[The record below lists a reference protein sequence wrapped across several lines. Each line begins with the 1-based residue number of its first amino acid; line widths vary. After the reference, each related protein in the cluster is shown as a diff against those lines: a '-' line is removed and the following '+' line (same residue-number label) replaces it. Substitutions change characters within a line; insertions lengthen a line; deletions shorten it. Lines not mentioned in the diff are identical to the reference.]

1 MGTTDN
7 NFWIKIQQGLR
18 ETEIL
23 MNQQQYNLSMIKARQ
38 TVEYMVNYLGEKA
51 LIVEGDLAD
60 SIDQLFEGRLISQ
73 TSKDHYHR
81 IRMIGNKAVHEGSD
95 SPYDAGEALKLLAGE
110 VNAFANTFHRES
122 PEDATYKQR
131 QAPLRPVAIAPNDR
145 PQRSNSQ
152 KDSSQRDSSQ
162 RNSAHRDNS
171 QKDSSQ
177 RNNSQR
183 DNAQRDNAQRD
194 SSQRDNAQRG
204 NTQRSGSHRGNAPQ
218 GQPHRPHSGNKA
230 ASSGQAPRTA
240 SKGRSRR
247 RSRQSAPE
255 TSGLLK
261 PALIFL
267 GILVLVLIFIK
278 LVPGKGGKQNPAPTE
293 ASSQISTEV
302 PTTSETP
309 EETTETE
316 TEASITYTT
325 KSKINVRSKPSTDG
339 TKLGSLAVDTKVEF
353 VKTYDDKWSVITFEG
368 KEAYVA
374 TEFLTKSEGASNST
388 TKETNASPEPTKKA
402 GQ

>member
-145 PQRSNSQ
+145 SQRSSSQKSNSQ
-152 KDSSQRDSSQ
+152 KSNSQKSSSQRDSSQ
-162 RNSAHRDNS
+162 RN
-171 QKDSSQ
+171 
-177 RNNSQR
+177 
-183 DNAQRDNAQRD
+183 NAQRDNAQRG
-194 SSQRDNAQRG
+194 NA
-204 NTQRSGSHRGNAPQ
+204 QRSGSHRGNAPQ
-218 GQPHRPHSGNKA
+218 GQAHRPQSGNKA
-230 ASSGQAPRTA
+230 ASSGQAPRSA

-255 TSGLLK
+255 TNGLLK

-293 ASSQISTEV
+293 TSTQISTEV

-309 EETTETE
+309 EETTEAE
-316 TEASITYTT
+316 TEAPITYTT
-325 KSKINVRSKPSTDG
+325 KSKLNVRSKPSTDG
-339 TKLGSLAVDTKVEF
+339 TRLGSLAADTKVEF
-353 VKTYDDKWSVITFEG
+353 VKTYDDKWSVIMFEG
-368 KEAYVA
+368 KEAYIA
-374 TEFLTKSEGASNST
+374 TEFLTKSEGASDST
-388 TKETNASPEPTKKA
+388 TKETTASSEPTKKA

>member
-122 PEDATYKQR
+122 PEDAAYKQR
-131 QAPLRPVAIAPNDR
+131 QAPLRPVAIASNDR
-145 PQRSNSQ
+145 AQRSSTQ
-152 KDSSQRDSSQ
+152 RDTSQRDSSQ
-162 RNSAHRDNS
+162 RSSSQRDTS
-171 QKDSSQ
+171 QSDTSQRSTSQRSSSQ
-177 RNNSQR
+177 RNN
-183 DNAQRDNAQRD
+183 A
-194 SSQRDNAQRG
+194 QRDNAQRG

-218 GQPHRPHSGNKA
+218 GQTHRLQSGNKA

-255 TSGLLK
+255 TNGLLR

-267 GILVLVLIFIK
+267 GILVLVLIFVK

-293 ASSQISTEV
+293 TSSQISTEV
-302 PTTSETP
+302 PTTSETS
-309 EETTETE
+309 EETTEAE
-316 TEASITYTT
+316 TEAPITYTT
-325 KSKINVRSKPSTDG
+325 KSKLNVRSKPSTDG
-339 TKLGSLAVDTKVEF
+339 TRLGSLAADTKVEF
-353 VKTYDDKWSVITFEG
+353 VKTYDDKWSVIMFEG
-368 KEAYVA
+368 KEAYIA
-374 TEFLTKSEGASNST
+374 TEFLTKSEGTSDST
-388 TKETNASPEPTKKA
+388 TKETTASSEPTKKA

>member
-122 PEDATYKQR
+122 SEDSTYKQR
-131 QAPLRPVAIAPNDR
+131 QAPLRPVSIASNDHT
-145 PQRSNSQ
+145 QRSST
-152 KDSSQRDSSQ
+152 
-162 RNSAHRDNS
+162 
-171 QKDSSQ
+171 
-177 RNNSQR
+177 
-183 DNAQRDNAQRD
+183 QRD
-194 SSQRDNAQRG
+194 SSQRDSAQRNTSQRDSAQRNSTQRG
-204 NTQRSGSHRGNAPQ
+204 NTQRDNAQKSNTQRSASHRGNAPQ
-218 GQPHRPHSGNKA
+218 GQAHRSQSGNRA

-255 TSGLLK
+255 TNGLLK

-267 GILVLVLIFIK
+267 GILVLVLIFVK

-293 ASSQISTEV
+293 TSTQISTEV

-309 EETTETE
+309 EETTEAETE
-316 TEASITYTT
+316 TPITYTT
-325 KSKINVRSKPSTDG
+325 KSKLNVRSEPSTDG
-339 TKLGSLAVDTKVEF
+339 TRLGSLAADTKVEF
-353 VKTYDDKWSVITFEG
+353 VKAYDDKWSVIMFEG
-368 KEAYVA
+368 KEAYIA
-374 TEFLTKSEGASNST
+374 TEFLTKSEGASDST
-388 TKETNASPEPTKKA
+388 TKETTASSEPTKKA

>member
-122 PEDATYKQR
+122 SEDSTFKQR
-131 QAPLRPVAIAPNDR
+131 QAPLRPVSIASNDHA
-145 PQRSNSQ
+145 QRSSTQRDTSQ
-152 KDSSQRDSSQ
+152 RDTSQRDTSQRSSSQR
-162 RNSAHRDNS
+162 
-171 QKDSSQ
+171 DSSQ

-183 DNAQRDNAQRD
+183 DN
-194 SSQRDNAQRG
+194 SH
-204 NTQRSGSHRGNAPQ
+204 RSASHRGNAPQ
-218 GQPHRPHSGNKA
+218 GQAHRPQSGNRA

-255 TSGLLK
+255 TNGLLK

-267 GILVLVLIFIK
+267 GILVLVLIFVK

-293 ASSQISTEV
+293 TSSQISTEV

-309 EETTETE
+309 EETTEAE
-316 TEASITYTT
+316 TEAPITYTT
-325 KSKINVRSKPSTDG
+325 KSKLNVRSKPSTDG
-339 TKLGSLAVDTKVEF
+339 TRLGSLAADTKVEF
-353 VKTYDDKWSVITFEG
+353 VKTYDDKWSVIMFEG
-368 KEAYVA
+368 KEAYIA
-374 TEFLTKSEGASNST
+374 TEFLTKSEGASDST
-388 TKETNASPEPTKKA
+388 TKETTASSEPTKKA

>member
-145 PQRSNSQ
+145 PQRSST
-152 KDSSQRDSSQ
+152 QRDSSQ
-162 RNSAHRDNS
+162 RNS
-171 QKDSSQ
+171 SQ
-177 RNNSQR
+177 RG
-183 DNAQRDNAQRD
+183 NAQK
-194 SSQRDNAQRG
+194 G

-218 GQPHRPHSGNKA
+218 GQAHRPQSGNKA

-267 GILVLVLIFIK
+267 GILVLVLIFVK
-278 LVPGKGGKQNPAPTE
+278 LVPGKGGKQNPTPTE
-293 ASSQISTEV
+293 TSAQISSEV
-302 PTTSETP
+302 PTTAETS
-309 EETTETE
+309 EETTEAE
-316 TEASITYTT
+316 TEAPITYTT
-325 KSKINVRSKPSTDG
+325 KSKLNVRSEPSTDG
-339 TKLGSLAVDTKVEF
+339 TRLGSLAADTKVEF
-353 VKTYDDKWSVITFEG
+353 VKTYDDKWSVIMFEG
-368 KEAYVA
+368 KEAYIA
-374 TEFLTKSEGASNST
+374 TEFLTKSEGASDST
-388 TKETNASPEPTKKA
+388 TKETTASSEPTKKA

>member
-122 PEDATYKQR
+122 SEDSTYKQR
-131 QAPLRPVAIAPNDR
+131 QAPLRPVSIASNDHA
-145 PQRSNSQ
+145 QRSSTQ
-152 KDSSQRDSSQ
+152 RDTSQRDTSQRDTSQRSSSQ
-162 RNSAHRDNS
+162 RNSS
-171 QKDSSQ
+171 QRDSSQ

-183 DNAQRDNAQRD
+183 DNAQRSA
-194 SSQRDNAQRG
+194 
-204 NTQRSGSHRGNAPQ
+204 SHRGNAPQ
-218 GQPHRPHSGNKA
+218 GQAHRPQSGNRA

-247 RSRQSAPE
+247 RSRQSTPE
-255 TSGLLK
+255 TNGLLK

-267 GILVLVLIFIK
+267 GILVLVLIFVK

-293 ASSQISTEV
+293 TSTQISTEV

-309 EETTETE
+309 EETTEAETE
-316 TEASITYTT
+316 TPITYTT
-325 KSKINVRSKPSTDG
+325 KSKLNVRSEPSTDG
-339 TKLGSLAVDTKVEF
+339 TRLGSLAADTKVEF
-353 VKTYDDKWSVITFEG
+353 VKTYDDKWSVIMFEG
-368 KEAYVA
+368 KEAYIA
-374 TEFLTKSEGASNST
+374 TEFLTKSEGASDST
-388 TKETNASPEPTKKA
+388 TKETTASSEPTKKA

>member
-23 MNQQQYNLSMIKARQ
+23 LNQQQYNLSMIKARQ

-122 PEDATYKQR
+122 PEDSTYKQR
-131 QAPLRPVAIAPNDR
+131 QAPLRPVAIASNDR
-145 PQRSNSQ
+145 EQRSST
-152 KDSSQRDSSQ
+152 QRDSSQ
-162 RNSAHRDNS
+162 RSNS
-171 QKDSSQ
+171 QRS
-177 RNNSQR
+177 NSQR
-183 DNAQRDNAQRD
+183 DNAQRDNTYRD
-194 SSQRDNAQRG
+194 SAHRDTPHRG

-218 GQPHRPHSGNKA
+218 GQAHRQQSGNKA
-230 ASSGQAPRTA
+230 TSSRQAPRTA

-247 RSRQSAPE
+247 RSRQSSPDA
-255 TSGLLK
+255 SGLLK

-267 GILVLVLIFIK
+267 GILVLVLIFVK
-278 LVPGKGGKQNPAPTE
+278 LVPGKGGKQNPNSTEPTT
-293 ASSQISTEV
+293 QISTEV
-302 PTTSETP
+302 PTTSETS
-309 EETTETE
+309 EETTEAE
-316 TEASITYTT
+316 TEAPITYTT
-325 KSKINVRSKPSTDG
+325 KSKLNVRSKPSTDG
-339 TKLGSLAVDTKVEF
+339 TRLGSLAADTKVEF
-353 VKTYDDKWSVITFEG
+353 VKTYDDKWTVILFEG
-368 KEAYVA
+368 KEAYIA
-374 TEFLTKSEGASNST
+374 TEFLTKSEENSENT
-388 TKETNASPEPTKKA
+388 TKETTASSQESKKA

>member
-23 MNQQQYNLSMIKARQ
+23 LNQQQYNLSMIKARQ

-131 QAPLRPVAIAPNDR
+131 QAPLRPVAIASNDR
-145 PQRSNSQ
+145 AQRSST
-152 KDSSQRDSSQ
+152 QRDSS
-162 RNSAHRDNS
+162 H
-171 QKDSSQ
+171 
-177 RNNSQR
+177 R
-183 DNAQRDNAQRD
+183 DNAQRDTTHREG
-194 SSQRDNAQRG
+194 AQRG
-204 NTQRSGSHRGNAPQ
+204 NAQRSGSHRGNAPQ
-218 GQPHRPHSGNKA
+218 GQAHRQQSGNKA
-230 ASSGQAPRTA
+230 ASSRQAPRTA

-247 RSRQSAPE
+247 RSRQNTSD

-267 GILVLVLIFIK
+267 GILVLVLIFVK
-278 LVPGKGGKQNPAPTE
+278 LVPGKGGKQNPNPTE
-293 ASSQISTEV
+293 PSTQISTEV
-302 PTTSETP
+302 PTTSETA
-309 EETTETE
+309 EETTEAE
-316 TEASITYTT
+316 TEAPITYTT
-325 KSKINVRSKPSTDG
+325 KSKLNVRSKPSTDG
-339 TKLGSLAVDTKVEF
+339 TRLGSLAADTKVEF
-353 VKTYDDKWSVITFEG
+353 VKTYDDKWSVIMFEG
-368 KEAYVA
+368 KEAYIA
-374 TEFLTKSEGASNST
+374 TEFLTKSEGTTDST
-388 TKETNASPEPTKKA
+388 TNETTASSQPTKKA

>member
-7 NFWIKIQQGLR
+7 SFWIKIQQGLR

-145 PQRSNSQ
+145 SQRSSSQKSNSQ
-152 KDSSQRDSSQ
+152 KSSSQRDSSQ
-162 RNSAHRDNS
+162 RN
-171 QKDSSQ
+171 
-177 RNNSQR
+177 
-183 DNAQRDNAQRD
+183 NAQRDNAQRG
-194 SSQRDNAQRG
+194 NA
-204 NTQRSGSHRGNAPQ
+204 QRSGSHRGNAPQ
-218 GQPHRPHSGNKA
+218 GQAHRPQSGNKA
-230 ASSGQAPRTA
+230 ASSGQAPRSA

-255 TSGLLK
+255 TNGLLK

-293 ASSQISTEV
+293 TSTQISTEV

-309 EETTETE
+309 EETTEAE
-316 TEASITYTT
+316 TEAPITYTT
-325 KSKINVRSKPSTDG
+325 KSKLNVRSKPSTDG
-339 TKLGSLAVDTKVEF
+339 TRLGSLAADTKVEF
-353 VKTYDDKWSVITFEG
+353 VKTYDDKWSVIMFEG
-368 KEAYVA
+368 KEAYIA
-374 TEFLTKSEGASNST
+374 TEFLTKSEGASDST
-388 TKETNASPEPTKKA
+388 TKETTASSEPTKNA

>member
-122 PEDATYKQR
+122 PEDASYKQR
-131 QAPLRPVAIAPNDR
+131 QAPLRPVAIASNDR
-145 PQRSNSQ
+145 TQRTST
-152 KDSSQRDSSQ
+152 
-162 RNSAHRDNS
+162 
-171 QKDSSQ
+171 
-177 RNNSQR
+177 
-183 DNAQRDNAQRD
+183 
-194 SSQRDNAQRG
+194 QRDNAQRG
-204 NTQRSGSHRGNAPQ
+204 NTQRSGAQRSNAPQ
-218 GQPHRPHSGNKA
+218 GQAHRPHSQSDGEKRPANKA
-230 ASSGQAPRTA
+230 ASSRQAPRTA

-247 RSRQSAPE
+247 RSRQNAPE
-255 TSGLLK
+255 TNGLLK

-267 GILVLVLIFIK
+267 GILILVLIFVK
-278 LVPGKGGKQNPAPTE
+278 LVPGKGGKQNPTPTE
-293 ASSQISTEV
+293 TSSQISTEA
-302 PTTSETP
+302 PTTAETS
-309 EETTETE
+309 EETTEAE
-316 TEASITYTT
+316 TEATIAYTT
-325 KSKINVRSKPSTDG
+325 KSKLNVRSKPSTDG
-339 TKLGSLAVDTKVEF
+339 TRLGSLAADTKVEF
-353 VKTYDDKWSVITFEG
+353 IKAYDDKWSVIMFEG
-368 KEAYVA
+368 KEAYIA
-374 TEFLTKSEGASNST
+374 TEFLTKSEATSDST
-388 TKETNASPEPTKKA
+388 TKETTASSEPTKKA

>member
-122 PEDATYKQR
+122 SEDSTYKQR
-131 QAPLRPVAIAPNDR
+131 QAPLRPVSIASNDHA
-145 PQRSNSQ
+145 QRSGT
-152 KDSSQRDSSQ
+152 
-162 RNSAHRDNS
+162 
-171 QKDSSQ
+171 
-177 RNNSQR
+177 
-183 DNAQRDNAQRD
+183 QRD
-194 SSQRDNAQRG
+194 SSQRDTSQRDSAQRNSTQRG
-204 NTQRSGSHRGNAPQ
+204 NTQRDNAQRSNTQRSASHRGNAPQ
-218 GQPHRPHSGNKA
+218 GQAHRPQSGNRA

-255 TSGLLK
+255 TNGLLK

-267 GILVLVLIFIK
+267 GILVLVLIFVK

-293 ASSQISTEV
+293 TSSQISTEV

-309 EETTETE
+309 EETTEAE
-316 TEASITYTT
+316 TEAPITYTT
-325 KSKINVRSKPSTDG
+325 KSKLNVRSKPSTDG
-339 TKLGSLAVDTKVEF
+339 TRLGSLAADTKVEF
-353 VKTYDDKWSVITFEG
+353 VKSYDDKWSVIMFEG
-368 KEAYVA
+368 KEAYIA
-374 TEFLTKSEGASNST
+374 TEFLTKSEGASDST
-388 TKETNASPEPTKKA
+388 TKETTASSEPTKKA

>member
-23 MNQQQYNLSMIKARQ
+23 LNQQQYNLSMIKARQ

-60 SIDQLFEGRLISQ
+60 SIDQLFEGLLISQ

-122 PEDATYKQR
+122 SEDSTYKQR
-131 QAPLRPVAIAPNDR
+131 QAPLRPVAIASNDR
-145 PQRSNSQ
+145 AQRSST
-152 KDSSQRDSSQ
+152 QRDSSQ
-162 RNSAHRDNS
+162 RNG
-171 QKDSSQ
+171 SQ
-177 RNNSQR
+177 RNGSQR
-183 DNAQRDNAQRD
+183 DNAHRDNTQRDNTQR
-194 SSQRDNAQRG
+194 A
-204 NTQRSGSHRGNAPQ
+204 NTQRSGSHRSNAPQ
-218 GQPHRPHSGNKA
+218 GQAHRSQSGNRA

-255 TSGLLK
+255 TNGLLK

-267 GILVLVLIFIK
+267 GILVLVLIFVK

-293 ASSQISTEV
+293 TSTQISTEV

-309 EETTETE
+309 EETTEAETE
-316 TEASITYTT
+316 TPITYTT
-325 KSKINVRSKPSTDG
+325 KSKLNVRSEPSTDG
-339 TKLGSLAVDTKVEF
+339 TRLGSLAADTKVEF
-353 VKTYDDKWSVITFEG
+353 VKTYDDKWSVIMFEG
-368 KEAYVA
+368 KEAYIA
-374 TEFLTKSEGASNST
+374 TEFLTKSEGASDST
-388 TKETNASPEPTKKA
+388 TKETTASSEPTKKA

>member
-23 MNQQQYNLSMIKARQ
+23 LNQQQYNLSMIKARQ

-122 PEDATYKQR
+122 PEDSTYKQR
-131 QAPLRPVAIAPNDR
+131 QAPLRPVAIASNDR
-145 PQRSNSQ
+145 VQRSST
-152 KDSSQRDSSQ
+152 QRDG
-162 RNSAHRDNS
+162 
-171 QKDSSQ
+171 
-177 RNNSQR
+177 
-183 DNAQRDNAQRD
+183 
-194 SSQRDNAQRG
+194 AQRG
-204 NTQRSGSHRGNAPQ
+204 NTQRSGSHRSNAPQ
-218 GQPHRPHSGNKA
+218 GQAHRQQSGTKA
-230 ASSGQAPRTA
+230 ASSRQAPRTT
-240 SKGRSRR
+240 SRGRSRR
-247 RSRQSAPE
+247 RSRQNASDA
-255 TSGLLK
+255 SGLLK

-267 GILVLVLIFIK
+267 GILVVVLIFVK
-278 LVPGKGGKQNPAPTE
+278 LVPGKGGKQNPNPTE
-293 ASSQISTEV
+293 PSTQISTEV
-302 PTTSETP
+302 PTTSETA
-309 EETTETE
+309 EETTEAE
-316 TEASITYTT
+316 TEAPVIYTT
-325 KSKINVRSKPSTDG
+325 KSKLNVRSKPSTDG
-339 TKLGSLAVDTKVEF
+339 TRLGSLAADTKVEF
-353 VKTYDDKWSVITFEG
+353 VKAYDDKWSVIMFEG
-368 KEAYVA
+368 KEAYIA
-374 TEFLTKSEGASNST
+374 TEFLTKSEGTSDST
-388 TKETNASPEPTKKA
+388 TNETTASSQPTKKA